1 MAIQDAHAGRQAFN
15 NFMTEFMNE
24 SDRACVILASAEM
37 EVRLELLFIRFLK
50 TNADLRKDL
59 FSFAGPL
66 GSFSA
71 RIKMAYALN
80 LITKDFYSTLDLFR
94 AIRNKIVH
102 KGVHASL
109 EEPDLKTQRDEL
121 LKPFINSNK
130 FNSWTFKEVHLSEDQ
145 YRLLRPS

>member
-1 MAIQDAHAGRQAFN
+1 
-15 NFMTEFMNE
+15 
-24 SDRACVILASAEM
+24 
-37 EVRLELLFIRFLK
+37 
-50 TNADLRKDL
+50 
-59 FSFAGPL
+59 
-66 GSFSA
+66 
-71 RIKMAYALN
+71 MAYALN